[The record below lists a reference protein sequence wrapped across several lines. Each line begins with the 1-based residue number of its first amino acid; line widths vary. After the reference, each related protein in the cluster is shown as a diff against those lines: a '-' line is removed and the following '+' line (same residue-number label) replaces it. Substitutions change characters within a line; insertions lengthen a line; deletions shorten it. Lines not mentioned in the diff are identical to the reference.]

1 MRMLNY
7 DEFLDIPEF
16 PGYAIH
22 VVENQVLN
30 RKTGRLVA
38 PVSMRGKSNYVRL
51 YKDGTRYLRSMLS
64 LRRQVFDYL
73 DSLD

>member
-1 MRMLNY
+1 MLNF

-30 RKTGRLVA
+30 QRTGRFVT
-38 PVSMRGKSNYVRL
+38 PVSMRGKANYVRL

-64 LRRQVFDYL
+64 LRRQVFNYL
-73 DSLD
+73 DGLD

>member
-1 MRMLNY
+1 MLNY

-22 VVENQVLN
+22 VVENKVLN
-30 RKTGRLVA
+30 RRTGRFVT
-38 PVSMRGKSNYVRL
+38 PVPMRGKANYVRL
-51 YKDGTRYLRSMLS
+51 YKDGTRYLRSILS

>member
-1 MRMLNY
+1 MLNF

-16 PGYAIH
+16 PGYAVH

-30 RKTGRLVA
+30 LRTGRFVT
-38 PVSMRGKSNYVRL
+38 PVSMRGKENYIRL
-51 YKDGTRYLRSMLS
+51 YKDGTRYLRSILS

>member
-1 MRMLNY
+1 MLNF

-16 PGYAIH
+16 PGYAVH

-30 RKTGRLVA
+30 RRTGRLVA
-38 PVSMRGKSNYVRL
+38 PVPMRGKANYVRL
-51 YKDGTRYLRSMLS
+51 SKDGTRYLRSMLS

-73 DSLD
+73 DGLD